1 MTQNVTTNM
10 TRKELT
16 DVIAAKVA
24 EVINEPGFWGED
36 PQLSIIP
43 TTLIV
48 GIERHK
54 DADRAIAFSDYA
66 IEADAVEDGDYFEDA
81 ADFQS
86 ASDPDLY
93 PIGTLIDYANK
104 KPDLKKIAKLVA
116 KYIPQEAENLYA
128 E

>member
-1 MTQNVTTNM
+1 M
-10 TRKELT
+10 TRKQLT
-16 DVIAAKVA
+16 DIIAKKVA
-24 EVINEPGFWGED
+24 EVISNPEIWGED

-43 TTLIV
+43 TTLLV
-48 GIERHK
+48 GIERHE

-66 IEADAVEDGDYFEDA
+66 IEADAVEDGDYSEDA

-93 PIGTLIDYANK
+93 PIGLLIDYAAK
-104 KPDLKKIAKLVA
+104 RPDLKKIGNLVE
-116 KYIPQEAENLYA
+116 KYIPQQEENLYA

>member
-1 MTQNVTTNM
+1 M

-16 DVIAAKVA
+16 DVIAAQVA
-24 EVINEPGFWGED
+24 EVINNPGQWGED

-43 TTLIV
+43 TTLLV
-48 GIERHK
+48 GIERHD

-66 IEADAVEDGDYFEDA
+66 IEADAVEDGDYSEDA

-93 PIGTLIDYANK
+93 PIWTLVDYTDK
-104 KPDLKKIAKLVA
+104 KPDLKKISKLVEN
-116 KYIPQEAENLYA
+116 YIPQKEENLYA

>member
-1 MTQNVTTNM
+1 M
-10 TRKELT
+10 TRKELS
-16 DVIAAKVA
+16 DVIATQVT
-24 EVINEPGFWGED
+24 EVINNPGFWGED

-43 TTLIV
+43 TTLLV
-48 GIERHK
+48 SIERRN

-66 IEADAVEDGDYFEDA
+66 IEADAVEDGDYSEDA

-93 PIGTLIDYANK
+93 PIGLFIDYVNK
-104 KPDLKKIAKLVA
+104 KPDMHKISKLVD
-116 KYIPQEAENLYA
+116 KYIPQKEENLYA

>member
-1 MTQNVTTNM
+1 M

-16 DVIAAKVA
+16 DVIAAQVAKVI
-24 EVINEPGFWGED
+24 ENPEEWGED

-43 TTLIV
+43 TTLLV
-48 GIERHK
+48 GIERRG

-66 IEADAVEDGDYFEDA
+66 IEEDAVEDGDYSEDA

-93 PIGTLIDYANK
+93 PVGLLIDYAAK
-104 KPDLKKIAKLVA
+104 KPDLKKIAKLVED
-116 KYIPQEAENLYA
+116 YIPQKEENLYA

>member
-1 MTQNVTTNM
+1 M

-16 DVIAAKVA
+16 DIIASKVA
-24 EVINEPGFWGED
+24 EVISNPESWGAD

-43 TTLIV
+43 TTLLV

-54 DADRAIAFSDYA
+54 DAESAIAFSDYA
-66 IEADAVEDGDYFEDA
+66 IEADAVEDGDYSEDA

-93 PIGTLIDYANK
+93 PIGILIDYKDK
-104 KPDLKKIAKLVA
+104 KPDLQKISRLVDH
-116 KYIPQEAENLYA
+116 YIPEQSENLYA

>member
-1 MTQNVTTNM
+1 M

-16 DVIAAKVA
+16 DIIAAKVA
-24 EVINEPGFWGED
+24 DVINNPGAWGED

-43 TTLIV
+43 TTLLV
-48 GIERHK
+48 GIERHE
-54 DADRAIAFSDYA
+54 DADRTIAYSDYA
-66 IEADAVEDGDYFEDA
+66 IEADAVEDGDYSEDA

-93 PIGTLIDYANK
+93 PVGLLIDYAAK
-104 KPDLKKIAKLVA
+104 KPDEKKIARLVDQ
-116 KYIPQEAENLYA
+116 YIPQQVENLYA

>member
-1 MTQNVTTNM
+1 M

-16 DVIAAKVA
+16 DIIAENVAGVID
-24 EVINEPGFWGED
+24 NPGEWGED

-43 TTLIV
+43 TTLLV
-48 GIERHK
+48 SIERHE
-54 DADRAIAFSDYA
+54 DGNRTIEYSDYA
-66 IEADAVEDGDYFEDA
+66 IEADAVEDGDYSEDA

-93 PIGTLIDYANK
+93 PVGTLIDYAAK
-104 KPDLKKIAKLVA
+104 KPDMKKISRLVE
-116 KYIPQEAENLYA
+116 KYIPEKEENLYA

>member
-1 MTQNVTTNM
+1 M

-16 DVIAAKVA
+16 DVIAAQVA
-24 EVINEPGFWGED
+24 DVINNPAKWGED

-43 TTLIV
+43 TTLLV
-48 GIERHK
+48 GIERHQ

-66 IEADAVEDGDYFEDA
+66 IEEDAVEDGDYSEDA

-93 PIGTLIDYANK
+93 PVGTLIDYTDK
-104 KPDLKKIAKLVA
+104 KPDLKKIGRLVDQ
-116 KYIPQEAENLYA
+116 YIPQKEENLYA